1 MSLFLKIIFVLL
13 LGIVIKAF
21 WFDST
26 SEKMYLEETNSTELI
41 NDMPVTPIDS
51 SVQAESSTG
60 VTSHFTCDGRI
71 HCSQMT
77 SCEEAKFFLNNCPG
91 TKMDGGNDGIPCES
105 QWCNTQ

>member
-60 VTSHFTCDGRI
+60 VTSHFY
-71 HCSQMT
+71 
-77 SCEEAKFFLNNCPG
+77 L
-91 TKMDGGNDGIPCES
+91 
-105 QWCNTQ
+105 